1 MLPKQIHSN
10 KFFHINNKSKKK
22 LTCDA
27 LITYQKKIPI
37 GVLTADCA
45 PVIIYDP
52 EKIVVSVIHAGWKG
66 AYKGI
71 VQKVVNYLVKKGS
84 KKKDLVS
91 VIGPSISVSSYEVKN
106 DFYKKFLKQSK
117 KNKVFF
123 KLIRKRMFFD
133 LKKYITNQLLRL
145 GIKKIEVINKDT
157 FKLKNT
163 YFSARRSLIKK
174 ENDYG
179 RNISIIMIN

>member
-1 MLPKQIHSN
+1 M
-10 KFFHINNKSKKK
+10 
-22 LTCDA
+22 
-27 LITYQKKIPI
+27 
-37 GVLTADCA
+37 LTADCA
-45 PVIIYDP
+45 PLIIYDP
-52 EKIVVSVIHAGWKG
+52 KKIVISVIHAGWKG

>member
-1 MLPKQIHSN
+1 M
-10 KFFHINNKSKKK
+10 
-22 LTCDA
+22 
-27 LITYQKKIPI
+27 
-37 GVLTADCA
+37 LTADCA

-52 EKIVVSVIHAGWKG
+52 KKIVVSVIHAGWKG

-84 KKKDLVS
+84 KRKDLVS

>member
-1 MLPKQIHSN
+1 M
-10 KFFHINNKSKKK
+10 
-22 LTCDA
+22 
-27 LITYQKKIPI
+27 
-37 GVLTADCA
+37 LTADCA
-45 PVIIYDP
+45 PLIIYDP
-52 EKIVVSVIHAGWKG
+52 KKIVVSVVHAGWKG

-84 KKKDLVS
+84 KRKDLVS

>member
-1 MLPKQIHSN
+1 M
-10 KFFHINNKSKKK
+10 
-22 LTCDA
+22 
-27 LITYQKKIPI
+27 
-37 GVLTADCA
+37 LTADCA
-45 PVIIYDP
+45 PLIIYDP
-52 EKIVVSVIHAGWKG
+52 KKIVVSVVHAGWKG

-106 DFYKKFLKQSK
+106 DFYKKFLRQSK

>member
-1 MLPKQIHSN
+1 
-10 KFFHINNKSKKK
+10 
-22 LTCDA
+22 
-27 LITYQKKIPI
+27 
-37 GVLTADCA
+37 VLTADCA
-45 PVIIYDP
+45 PLIIYDP
-52 EKIVVSVIHAGWKG
+52 KKIVVSVVHAGWKG

>member
-1 MLPKQIHSN
+1 
-10 KFFHINNKSKKK
+10 
-22 LTCDA
+22 
-27 LITYQKKIPI
+27 
-37 GVLTADCA
+37 VLTADCA
-45 PVIIYDP
+45 PLIIYDP
-52 EKIVVSVIHAGWKG
+52 KKIVVSVVHAGWKG
-66 AYKGI
+66 AYRGI

-84 KKKDLVS
+84 KRKDLVS

>member
-1 MLPKQIHSN
+1 M
-10 KFFHINNKSKKK
+10 
-22 LTCDA
+22 
-27 LITYQKKIPI
+27 
-37 GVLTADCA
+37 
-45 PVIIYDP
+45 
-52 EKIVVSVIHAGWKG
+52 
-66 AYKGI
+66 
-71 VQKVVNYLVKKGS
+71 QKVVNYLVNKGS

-133 LKKYITNQLLRL
+133 LKKYITNQLSRL

>member
-1 MLPKQIHSN
+1 M
-10 KFFHINNKSKKK
+10 
-22 LTCDA
+22 
-27 LITYQKKIPI
+27 
-37 GVLTADCA
+37 LTADCA
-45 PVIIYDP
+45 PLIIYDP
-52 EKIVVSVIHAGWKG
+52 KKIVISVIHAGWKG

-84 KKKDLVS
+84 KRKDLVS

>member
-1 MLPKQIHSN
+1 M
-10 KFFHINNKSKKK
+10 
-22 LTCDA
+22 
-27 LITYQKKIPI
+27 
-37 GVLTADCA
+37 LTADCA
-45 PVIIYDP
+45 PLIIYDP
-52 EKIVVSVIHAGWKG
+52 KKIVVSVIHAGWKG

-84 KKKDLVS
+84 KRKDLVS

-123 KLIRKRMFFD
+123 KLIRKKMFFD

>member
-1 MLPKQIHSN
+1 M
-10 KFFHINNKSKKK
+10 
-22 LTCDA
+22 
-27 LITYQKKIPI
+27 
-37 GVLTADCA
+37 LTADCA

-52 EKIVVSVIHAGWKG
+52 KKIVVSVIHAGWKG
-66 AYKGI
+66 AYNGI

>member
-1 MLPKQIHSN
+1 
-10 KFFHINNKSKKK
+10 
-22 LTCDA
+22 
-27 LITYQKKIPI
+27 
-37 GVLTADCA
+37 VLTADCA
-45 PVIIYDP
+45 PLIIYDP
-52 EKIVVSVIHAGWKG
+52 KKIVVSVVHAGWKG

-84 KKKDLVS
+84 KRKDLVS

>member
-1 MLPKQIHSN
+1 M
-10 KFFHINNKSKKK
+10 
-22 LTCDA
+22 
-27 LITYQKKIPI
+27 
-37 GVLTADCA
+37 LTADCA
-45 PVIIYDP
+45 PLIIYDP
-52 EKIVVSVIHAGWKG
+52 KKIVVSVVHAGWKG

-84 KKKDLVS
+84 RRKDLVS

>member
-1 MLPKQIHSN
+1 M
-10 KFFHINNKSKKK
+10 
-22 LTCDA
+22 
-27 LITYQKKIPI
+27 
-37 GVLTADCA
+37 LTADCA

-52 EKIVVSVIHAGWKG
+52 KKIVVSVVHAGWKG

-84 KKKDLVS
+84 KRKDLVS

>member
-1 MLPKQIHSN
+1 M
-10 KFFHINNKSKKK
+10 
-22 LTCDA
+22 
-27 LITYQKKIPI
+27 
-37 GVLTADCA
+37 LTADCA
-45 PVIIYDP
+45 PLIIYDP
-52 EKIVVSVIHAGWKG
+52 KKIVVSVIHAGWKG

-84 KKKDLVS
+84 KRKDLVS

>member
-1 MLPKQIHSN
+1 M
-10 KFFHINNKSKKK
+10 
-22 LTCDA
+22 
-27 LITYQKKIPI
+27 
-37 GVLTADCA
+37 LTADCA
-45 PVIIYDP
+45 PLIIYDP
-52 EKIVVSVIHAGWKG
+52 KKIVVSVVHAGWKG

-84 KKKDLVS
+84 KRKDLVS

-123 KLIRKRMFFD
+123 KLIRKKMFFD

>member
-1 MLPKQIHSN
+1 M
-10 KFFHINNKSKKK
+10 
-22 LTCDA
+22 
-27 LITYQKKIPI
+27 
-37 GVLTADCA
+37 LTADCA
-45 PVIIYDP
+45 PLIIYDP
-52 EKIVVSVIHAGWKG
+52 KKIVVSVVHAGWKG

-71 VQKVVNYLVKKGS
+71 VQKVVNYLIKKGS

>member
-1 MLPKQIHSN
+1 M
-10 KFFHINNKSKKK
+10 
-22 LTCDA
+22 
-27 LITYQKKIPI
+27 
-37 GVLTADCA
+37 LTADCA

-52 EKIVVSVIHAGWKG
+52 KKIVVSVIHAGWKG

>member
-1 MLPKQIHSN
+1 M
-10 KFFHINNKSKKK
+10 
-22 LTCDA
+22 
-27 LITYQKKIPI
+27 
-37 GVLTADCA
+37 LTADCA

-52 EKIVVSVIHAGWKG
+52 KKIVVSVIHAGWKG

-84 KKKDLVS
+84 KRKDLVS

-157 FKLKNT
+157 FKLKDT

>member
-1 MLPKQIHSN
+1 M
-10 KFFHINNKSKKK
+10 
-22 LTCDA
+22 
-27 LITYQKKIPI
+27 
-37 GVLTADCA
+37 LTADCA
-45 PVIIYDP
+45 PLIIYDP
-52 EKIVVSVIHAGWKG
+52 KKIVVSVIHAGWKG

-84 KKKDLVS
+84 KRKDLVS

-106 DFYKKFLKQSK
+106 DFYKKFLRQSK

-123 KLIRKRMFFD
+123 KLIRKKMFFD

>member
-1 MLPKQIHSN
+1 M
-10 KFFHINNKSKKK
+10 
-22 LTCDA
+22 
-27 LITYQKKIPI
+27 
-37 GVLTADCA
+37 LTADCA
-45 PVIIYDP
+45 PLIIYDP
-52 EKIVVSVIHAGWKG
+52 KKIVVSVVHAGWKG

-106 DFYKKFLKQSK
+106 DFYKKFLKQNK

>member
-1 MLPKQIHSN
+1 M
-10 KFFHINNKSKKK
+10 
-22 LTCDA
+22 
-27 LITYQKKIPI
+27 
-37 GVLTADCA
+37 LTADCA
-45 PVIIYDP
+45 PLIIYDP
-52 EKIVVSVIHAGWKG
+52 KKIVVSVVHAGWKG

-123 KLIRKRMFFD
+123 KLIRKKMFFD

>member
-1 MLPKQIHSN
+1 M
-10 KFFHINNKSKKK
+10 
-22 LTCDA
+22 
-27 LITYQKKIPI
+27 
-37 GVLTADCA
+37 LTADCA
-45 PVIIYDP
+45 PLIIYDP
-52 EKIVVSVIHAGWKG
+52 KKIVVSVVHAGWKG

>member
-1 MLPKQIHSN
+1 M
-10 KFFHINNKSKKK
+10 
-22 LTCDA
+22 
-27 LITYQKKIPI
+27 
-37 GVLTADCA
+37 LTADCA

-52 EKIVVSVIHAGWKG
+52 RKIVVSVIHAGWKG

>member
-1 MLPKQIHSN
+1 
-10 KFFHINNKSKKK
+10 
-22 LTCDA
+22 
-27 LITYQKKIPI
+27 
-37 GVLTADCA
+37 VLTADCA

-52 EKIVVSVIHAGWKG
+52 KKIVVSVIHAGWKG

-123 KLIRKRMFFD
+123 KLIRKKMFFD

>member
-1 MLPKQIHSN
+1 M
-10 KFFHINNKSKKK
+10 
-22 LTCDA
+22 
-27 LITYQKKIPI
+27 
-37 GVLTADCA
+37 LTADCA
-45 PVIIYDP
+45 PLIIYDP
-52 EKIVVSVIHAGWKG
+52 KKIVVSVVHAGWKG
-66 AYKGI
+66 AYRGI

-106 DFYKKFLKQSK
+106 DFYKKFLRQSK

>member
-1 MLPKQIHSN
+1 M
-10 KFFHINNKSKKK
+10 
-22 LTCDA
+22 
-27 LITYQKKIPI
+27 
-37 GVLTADCA
+37 
-45 PVIIYDP
+45 
-52 EKIVVSVIHAGWKG
+52 SVIHAGWKG

-123 KLIRKRMFFD
+123 KLIRKKMFFD

>member
-1 MLPKQIHSN
+1 
-10 KFFHINNKSKKK
+10 
-22 LTCDA
+22 
-27 LITYQKKIPI
+27 
-37 GVLTADCA
+37 VLTADCA

-52 EKIVVSVIHAGWKG
+52 KKIVVSVIHAGWKG

-106 DFYKKFLKQSK
+106 DFYKKFLRQSK

>member
-1 MLPKQIHSN
+1 M
-10 KFFHINNKSKKK
+10 
-22 LTCDA
+22 
-27 LITYQKKIPI
+27 
-37 GVLTADCA
+37 LTADCA
-45 PVIIYDP
+45 PLIIYDP
-52 EKIVVSVIHAGWKG
+52 KKIVVSVVHAGWKG
-66 AYKGI
+66 AYRGI

-84 KKKDLVS
+84 KRKDLVS

-106 DFYKKFLKQSK
+106 DFYKKFLRQSK

>member
-1 MLPKQIHSN
+1 M
-10 KFFHINNKSKKK
+10 
-22 LTCDA
+22 
-27 LITYQKKIPI
+27 
-37 GVLTADCA
+37 LTADCA
-45 PVIIYDP
+45 PLIIYDP
-52 EKIVVSVIHAGWKG
+52 KKIVVSVVHAGWKG

-84 KKKDLVS
+84 KRKDLVS

-157 FKLKNT
+157 FKLKDT

>member
-1 MLPKQIHSN
+1 M
-10 KFFHINNKSKKK
+10 
-22 LTCDA
+22 
-27 LITYQKKIPI
+27 
-37 GVLTADCA
+37 LTADCA
-45 PVIIYDP
+45 PLIIYDP
-52 EKIVVSVIHAGWKG
+52 KKIVVSVVHAGWKG
-66 AYKGI
+66 AYRGI

-84 KKKDLVS
+84 KRKDLVS

>member
-1 MLPKQIHSN
+1 
-10 KFFHINNKSKKK
+10 
-22 LTCDA
+22 
-27 LITYQKKIPI
+27 
-37 GVLTADCA
+37 VLTADCA

-52 EKIVVSVIHAGWKG
+52 KKIVVSVIHAGWKG

-106 DFYKKFLKQSK
+106 DFYKKFLRQSK

-123 KLIRKRMFFD
+123 KLIKKKIFFD

>member
-1 MLPKQIHSN
+1 M
-10 KFFHINNKSKKK
+10 
-22 LTCDA
+22 
-27 LITYQKKIPI
+27 
-37 GVLTADCA
+37 LTADCA

-52 EKIVVSVIHAGWKG
+52 KKIVVSVIHAGWKG

-106 DFYKKFLKQSK
+106 DFYKKFLRQSK

>member
-1 MLPKQIHSN
+1 M
-10 KFFHINNKSKKK
+10 
-22 LTCDA
+22 
-27 LITYQKKIPI
+27 
-37 GVLTADCA
+37 LTADCA

-52 EKIVVSVIHAGWKG
+52 RKIVVSVIHAGWKG

-84 KKKDLVS
+84 KRKDLVS